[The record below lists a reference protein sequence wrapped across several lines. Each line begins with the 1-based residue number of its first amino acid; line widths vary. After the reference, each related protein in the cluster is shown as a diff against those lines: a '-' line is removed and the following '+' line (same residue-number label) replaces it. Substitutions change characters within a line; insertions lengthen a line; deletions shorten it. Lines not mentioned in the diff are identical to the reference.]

1 MNNQKEKPHQKP
13 IKKYLIFSG
22 IAMEMIVTIG
32 VGAWLGNLADEYYGN
47 EKPILT
53 LILMLVAVGISMLI
67 LMKRVKNL

>member
-1 MNNQKEKPHQKP
+1 MNNPKEKPHQKP

-22 IAMEMIVTIG
+22 IALEMMVTIG
-32 VGAWLGNLADEYYGN
+32 AGAWLGQYADQFYGN

-53 LILMLVAVGISMLI
+53 LILMLLGVGISMII